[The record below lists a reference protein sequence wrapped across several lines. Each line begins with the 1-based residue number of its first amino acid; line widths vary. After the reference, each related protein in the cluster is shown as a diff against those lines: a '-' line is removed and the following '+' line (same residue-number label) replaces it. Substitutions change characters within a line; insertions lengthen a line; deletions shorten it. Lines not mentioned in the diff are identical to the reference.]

1 MLDGLDQGI
10 QPPRVLSQVVQEQAR
25 FLGLCDP
32 AADLLCVISRQDL
45 PRAQVVKMTV
55 SPDLFTKVRPQSRQ
69 DLDREQQDGNCG
81 VVEGWVLNHLYVI

>member
-25 FLGLCDP
+25 FLGLRDP
-32 AADLLCVISRQDL
+32 AADLLCVVSRQGR

-55 SPDLFTKVRPQSRQ
+55 SPDLFTKVRPQPRQ

-81 VVEGWVLNHLYVI
+81 GVEGCFLDHLYVI